1 MLKLGMISV
10 MTESSDDT
18 SDREHEAKP
27 SSLSTE
33 VAELKETILRFAKER
48 DRLPQP
54 LFWSLFNARISE
66 IKKTK
71 SQSRE
76 LEDLLGT

>member
-1 MLKLGMISV
+1 MISV